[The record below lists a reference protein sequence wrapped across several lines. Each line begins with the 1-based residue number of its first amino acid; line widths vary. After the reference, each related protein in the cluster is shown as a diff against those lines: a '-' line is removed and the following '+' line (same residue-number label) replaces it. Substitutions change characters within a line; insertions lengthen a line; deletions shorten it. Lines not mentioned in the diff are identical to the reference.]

1 MVMTKKVALDDI
13 YIRTELK
20 PGDLGYVMYLHGKL
34 YSEEHDFGI
43 GFESYVGASLHE
55 FYQSYDPTRDRVWFA
70 EHNDIIVGFL
80 FLQHRDN
87 NAAQLRYF
95 LIKPAYRG
103 IGLGKK
109 MMNLFMESLR
119 TSGYGSAYLLT
130 TEGLTES
137 AALYKRHGFKLTDQK
152 FSTAFGK
159 PLHEQRYELSAVDA
173 SSD

>member
-1 MVMTKKVALDDI
+1 MNAKVGLQDI
-13 YIRTELK
+13 RIRTELK

-43 GFESYVGASLHE
+43 SFESYVGASLHE
-55 FYQSYDPTRDRVWFA
+55 FYSTYDPVRDRVWFA
-70 EHNDIIVGFL
+70 EHDNIIVGFL
-80 FLQHRDN
+80 FLQHREN

-109 MMNLFMESLR
+109 MMGLFMEFLHQ
-119 TSGYGSAYLLT
+119 SGYTSAYLLT
-130 TEGLTES
+130 TEGLPES

-152 FSTAFGK
+152 FSTVFGK
-159 PLHEQRYELSAVDA
+159 PLHEQRYELGVVNAP
-173 SSD
+173 